1 MSSTV
6 AQGRRTDA
14 SLVVGNVLWNAAA
27 SLFGSVIAFLL
38 VPFLLGRL
46 GEAVYGIW
54 ALIGSVFAYS
64 VVFQLGLVS
73 AVNRYIPVRL
83 ASGDLDGLRAVV
95 STCAA
100 FLLGVGGVV
109 LALTLGLYLSLLEIF
124 QIPAE
129 LAADARLC
137 VIVVGIGSAFSTVLS
152 AASAILSGYQR
163 YDLMAGSRIAVT
175 LARTAVLVWL
185 VVQGHGLVTVA
196 LVYAIG
202 EAVVNA
208 IYLTHALRLLPA
220 RPFAR
225 AAIDGELL
233 REMLH
238 YGFNTFTYILGAL
251 LLLKVGEVLI
261 GIYRGPQE
269 VARYAIVTASVLTL
283 TTVIEAFCA
292 AIKPAASDLDASDDH
307 VRLKELTLLS
317 QKYSLFMILPSAA
330 FLLVMGREFL
340 AIWTQK
346 DIPLL
351 PTILAIVVTG
361 HVFRLAQHSSF
372 FVLVGMGEH
381 RFFGRL
387 MLIMSIGTVG
397 LGWTS
402 LAIFDWGLVGVAC
415 ASALPLVFGCGVL
428 LPRHVYRRLGIGW
441 GESLRRV
448 WAPAL
453 GGALP
458 GVLLLIAWKLTMPPR
473 SWPELLLVVGAVA
486 ATTFVAAWKLGLAEA
501 ERMRLSNLA
510 RQNWSRLSGA
520 GAAPR

>member
-1 MSSTV
+1 MTSTV
-6 AQGRRTDA
+6 AKGRRTDA
-14 SLVVGNVLWNAAA
+14 TLVVTNVLWNAAA

-46 GEAVYGIW
+46 GEAVYGVW

-83 ASGDLDGLRAVV
+83 ASGDVDGLRNVV
-95 STCAA
+95 STSAA
-100 FLLGVGGVV
+100 FLCGVGAVV
-109 LALTLGLYLSLLEIF
+109 LGGTLVLHQWLLQIF
-124 QIPAE
+124 QIPPA
-129 LAADARLC
+129 LASDARLC
-137 VIVVGIGSAFSTVLS
+137 VLVVGIGSAISTVTS

-175 LARTAVLVWL
+175 LARTAVLVLL
-185 VVQGHGLVTVA
+185 VVEGHGLVTVA
-196 LVYAIG
+196 LVYGIG
-202 EAVVNA
+202 EVVVNA
-208 IYLTHALRLLPA
+208 IYLGLALRLLPP
-220 RPFAR
+220 RPFSR
-225 AAIDGELL
+225 AAIDADLL
-233 REMLH
+233 REMLA

-261 GIYRGPQE
+261 GIYRSAEE
-269 VARYAIVTASVLTL
+269 VAHYAIVTASVLTL

-340 AIWTQK
+340 QIWIHK

-351 PTILAIVVTG
+351 PAVLAIVVAG
-361 HVFRLAQHSSF
+361 HAFRLAQHSSF
-372 FVLVGMGEH
+372 FILVGKGEH

-387 MLIMSIGTVG
+387 MVLLAAGTVV
-397 LGWTS
+397 LCWAS
-402 LAIFDWGLVGVAC
+402 LALFDGGLVGIAL
-415 ASALPLVFGCGVL
+415 ASAIPLVVGCGVL
-428 LPRHVYRRLGIGW
+428 LPRHVYRQLGIGW
-441 GESLRRV
+441 SESLRRV
-448 WAPAL
+448 WLPSL

-458 GVLLLIAWKLTMPPR
+458 GVLLLVAWKVTMPPR
-473 SWPELLLVVGAVA
+473 SWPELLLVVFAVA
-486 ATTFVAAWKLGLAEA
+486 ATTLMAAWKLGLAEA
-501 ERMRLSNLA
+501 ERMRFWNLA
-510 RQNWSRLSGA
+510 KEQLSRVGA
-520 GAAPR
+520 